1 MAKHSVP
8 KKQQANSQTSR
19 RYKAFQNNARKR
31 LLNSVQLGTCPKCKE
46 AKLQHVAC
54 PTCGEYKGRKV
65 LNMEKQVD
73 KITKVKA

>member
-1 MAKHSVP
+1 MAKRPTP
-8 KKQQANSQTSR
+8 KKKQAKSQSSS
-19 RYKAFQNNARKR
+19 RYKAFQNKARKR
-31 LLNSVQLGTCPKCKE
+31 LMNSVKTNICPKCKE
-46 AKLQHVAC
+46 VKLQHTAC